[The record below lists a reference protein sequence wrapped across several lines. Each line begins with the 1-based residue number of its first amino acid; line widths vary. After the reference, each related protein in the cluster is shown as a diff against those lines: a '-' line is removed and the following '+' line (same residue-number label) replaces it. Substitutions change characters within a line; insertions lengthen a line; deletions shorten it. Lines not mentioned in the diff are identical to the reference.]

1 MAKQWLSIFLTVL
14 KKLRRVGKK
23 LNKKDLLRSNLDTK
37 KGYCTQQLDNANEL
51 SRDIYRKINMFK
63 DFTEPEPNCDK
74 DEIPKIPTSVVISI
88 LWDYVES
95 LKRIN
100 SRNMDNANHLTELVG

>member
-1 MAKQWLSIFLTVL
+1 MEEKEQKKPELRKVL
-14 KKLRRVGKK
+14 EELG
-23 LNKKDLLRSNLDTK
+23 
-37 KGYCTQQLDNANEL
+37 QQLDNANEL
-51 SRDIYRKINMFK
+51 SRGIYRKINMFK

>member
-1 MAKQWLSIFLTVL
+1 MEDKEQNKPELRKVL
-14 KKLRRVGKK
+14 EELGR
-23 LNKKDLLRSNLDTK
+23 
-37 KGYCTQQLDNANEL
+37 QLGNANEL

>member
-1 MAKQWLSIFLTVL
+1 MEDKEQKKPELRNVL
-14 KKLRRVGKK
+14 EELGR
-23 LNKKDLLRSNLDTK
+23 
-37 KGYCTQQLDNANEL
+37 QLDNANEL

-100 SRNMDNANHLTELVG
+100 SRNMDNANHLRCT

>member
-1 MAKQWLSIFLTVL
+1 MDEKGQKMPELRKVL
-14 KKLRRVGKK
+14 DELGR
-23 LNKKDLLRSNLDTK
+23 
-37 KGYCTQQLDNANEL
+37 QLDNANEL

-100 SRNMDNANHLTELVG
+100 SRNMDNANRLTELVG

>member
-1 MAKQWLSIFLTVL
+1 MEEKEQKMPELRKVL
-14 KKLRRVGKK
+14 DELGR
-23 LNKKDLLRSNLDTK
+23 
-37 KGYCTQQLDNANEL
+37 QLDNANEL

>member
-1 MAKQWLSIFLTVL
+1 MEDKEQNKPELRKVL
-14 KKLRRVGKK
+14 EELGR
-23 LNKKDLLRSNLDTK
+23 
-37 KGYCTQQLDNANEL
+37 QLDNANEL

>member
-1 MAKQWLSIFLTVL
+1 MEDKEQKKPELRKVL
-14 KKLRRVGKK
+14 EELGR
-23 LNKKDLLRSNLDTK
+23 
-37 KGYCTQQLDNANEL
+37 QLDNANEL
-51 SRDIYRKINMFK
+51 PRDIYRKINMFK

>member
-1 MAKQWLSIFLTVL
+1 MEDKEQKKPELRKVL
-14 KKLRRVGKK
+14 EELGR
-23 LNKKDLLRSNLDTK
+23 
-37 KGYCTQQLDNANEL
+37 QLDNANEL

>member
-1 MAKQWLSIFLTVL
+1 MDEKGQKMPELRKVL
-14 KKLRRVGKK
+14 DELGR
-23 LNKKDLLRSNLDTK
+23 
-37 KGYCTQQLDNANEL
+37 QLDNANEL

-74 DEIPKIPTSVVISI
+74 DEIPKIPTSFVISI

>member
-1 MAKQWLSIFLTVL
+1 MEDKEQKKPELRKVL
-14 KKLRRVGKK
+14 EELGR
-23 LNKKDLLRSNLDTK
+23 
-37 KGYCTQQLDNANEL
+37 QLDNANEL

-100 SRNMDNANHLTELVG
+100 SRNMDNANHLTDVVG

>member
-1 MAKQWLSIFLTVL
+1 MEDKEQNKPELRKVL
-14 KKLRRVGKK
+14 DELG
-23 LNKKDLLRSNLDTK
+23 
-37 KGYCTQQLDNANEL
+37 QQLDNANEL

>member
-1 MAKQWLSIFLTVL
+1 MEDKEQKKPELRKVL
-14 KKLRRVGKK
+14 EELG
-23 LNKKDLLRSNLDTK
+23 
-37 KGYCTQQLDNANEL
+37 QQLDNANEL
-51 SRDIYRKINMFK
+51 SRGIYRKINMFK

>member
-1 MAKQWLSIFLTVL
+1 MEEKEQKKPELRKVL
-14 KKLRRVGKK
+14 DELG
-23 LNKKDLLRSNLDTK
+23 
-37 KGYCTQQLDNANEL
+37 QQLDNANEL

-74 DEIPKIPTSVVISI
+74 DEIPKILTSVVISI

-100 SRNMDNANHLTELVG
+100 SRNMDNANHLTELIG

>member
-1 MAKQWLSIFLTVL
+1 MDEKGQKMPELRKVL
-14 KKLRRVGKK
+14 DELGR
-23 LNKKDLLRSNLDTK
+23 
-37 KGYCTQQLDNANEL
+37 QLDNANEL

>member
-1 MAKQWLSIFLTVL
+1 MEDKEQKKPELRKVL
-14 KKLRRVGKK
+14 DELG
-23 LNKKDLLRSNLDTK
+23 
-37 KGYCTQQLDNANEL
+37 QQLDNANEL

>member
-1 MAKQWLSIFLTVL
+1 MEEKEQKKPELRKVL
-14 KKLRRVGKK
+14 EELGR
-23 LNKKDLLRSNLDTK
+23 
-37 KGYCTQQLDNANEL
+37 QLDNANEL

>member
-1 MAKQWLSIFLTVL
+1 MEDKEQKKPELRKVL
-14 KKLRRVGKK
+14 EELG
-23 LNKKDLLRSNLDTK
+23 
-37 KGYCTQQLDNANEL
+37 QQLDNANEL

-100 SRNMDNANHLTELVG
+100 SRNMDNANRLTELVG

>member
-1 MAKQWLSIFLTVL
+1 MEEKEQKKPELRKVL
-14 KKLRRVGKK
+14 EGLG
-23 LNKKDLLRSNLDTK
+23 
-37 KGYCTQQLDNANEL
+37 QQLDNANEL